1 MAEAGQCDSNVLMW
15 REFCFKYYSYHKMK
29 KYFLLCT
36 IDIPDSNAFPIS
48 HLYYWGG
55 RFIFF
60 YAVLLEIFMRITSE
74 VIQKWPLGVVGLVP
88 PKYHY
93 EGVRRH

>member
-15 REFCFKYYSYHKMK
+15 REFCFKYYSYHKIK

-36 IDIPDSNAFPIS
+36 IDIPDSNAFPNP

-55 RFIFF
+55 GSFS
-60 YAVLLEIFMRITSE
+60 FM
-74 VIQKWPLGVVGLVP
+74 QFCL
-88 PKYHY
+88 KYS
-93 EGVRRH
+93 